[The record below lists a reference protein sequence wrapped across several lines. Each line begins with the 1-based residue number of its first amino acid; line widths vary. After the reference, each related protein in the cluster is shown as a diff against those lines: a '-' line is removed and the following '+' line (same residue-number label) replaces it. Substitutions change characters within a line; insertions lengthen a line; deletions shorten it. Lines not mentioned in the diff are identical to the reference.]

1 MSVSVQFDNEVGGS
15 GGGVGVGLKE
25 KQQSNNFASGLRSV
39 NPNQVSVQCSS
50 PPPT

>member
-25 KQQSNNFASGLRSV
+25 N
-39 NPNQVSVQCSS
+39 SS
-50 PPPT
+50 QTILHLV